1 MNRHCHCTAGADS
14 GAQPPT
20 RVWWSFNLVG
30 WLVPSVILA
39 LLPKCPAC
47 LAAYVALG
55 TGVGLSLTT
64 AASLKTVI
72 IILCV
77 VVMLYSAAR
86 LLRRLTSLR
95 FTTQETAQCKE
106 TS

>member
-1 MNRHCHCTAGADS
+1 MDTHCHCTSVGHH
-14 GAQPPT
+14 GTQPPT
-20 RVWWSFNLVG
+20 LAWRSLRHAG
-30 WLVPSVILA
+30 WLVPSAVLV

-47 LAAYVALG
+47 LAAYVGLG

-72 IILCV
+72 VILCV
-77 VVMLYSAAR
+77 AAMVYSAAR